1 MVAAVMLTMVM
12 MSVVVM
18 MMSGAIV
25 TMVMMSVVMMS
36 LFVLMTRVVMMAPTT
51 TMAAMTTTPSFS
63 ARKWCRGVSWRDAA
77 LASETRQR
85 QRSAR
90 GSGDAAWEAGPRGE
104 RQA

>member
-1 MVAAVMLTMVM
+1 MVAAVKLTMVM

-36 LFVLMTRVVMMAPTT
+36 LSVLMTRVVMMAPTT

-63 ARKWCRGVSWRDAA
+63 PGNKWRRGVSWRDAA

-90 GSGDAAWEAGPRGE
+90 GSGDAATPEA
-104 RQA
+104 